1 MEKPYIRT
9 FSYHYREKF
18 GIPVG
23 KIPIDL
29 GVTCP
34 NRQQG
39 GCIYCHAA
47 AFSPGYLREKGS
59 VASQLERGKQLL
71 LSGRFKK
78 YFAYFQQETPT
89 ALEDEIL
96 LGIIEEVLRD
106 IDCVGLIISTRPDY
120 LNESFLGPLGK
131 RIKINGKDCLFELG
145 LQSAKPSSLEYLN
158 RNHTYANFL
167 HAVQLLQ
174 SYGTFE
180 VGVHLLFGI
189 PEETEDDMIS
199 SLQKVC
205 SLGIDALKI
214 HHLQVLRGTQLEK
227 IYEAGG
233 LQLFSKNDYLGLL
246 IKILPLIPANVVL
259 HRLWATS
266 HPEMLIAPRWNILA
280 TELSNVLRQMMES
293 LAIRQGQL
301 SLYPSK

>member
-18 GIPVG
+18 GTPVG

-34 NRQQG
+34 NRLQG
-39 GCIYCHAA
+39 GCIYCRAA
-47 AFSPGYLREKGS
+47 AYSPGYLREKGS
-59 VASQLERGKQLL
+59 VASQLERGKQHLL
-71 LSGRFKK
+71 NGRFNK

-96 LGIIEEVLRD
+96 LDIIDEVLGQ

-120 LNESFLGPLGK
+120 LNETFLDLLSK
-131 RIKINGKDCLFELG
+131 RLKKVGKDCLFELG
-145 LQSAKPSSLEYLN
+145 LQSAQPSSLEYLN
-158 RNHTYANFL
+158 RNHSYADFL

-174 SYGTFE
+174 AHETFE

-189 PEETEDDMIS
+189 PGETEEDMIS
-199 SLQKVC
+199 TVQKVC
-205 SLGIDALKI
+205 NLGVDALKI
-214 HHLQVLRGTQLEK
+214 HHLQVLKDTVLEK
-227 IYEAGG
+227 MFEVGDIE
-233 LQLFSKNDYLGLL
+233 LFSKKEYLDLL
-246 IKILPLIPANVVL
+246 IKILPLIPEDVVI

-280 TELSNVLRQMMES
+280 TELSDMLRKMMD
-293 LAIRQGQL
+293 LLDIRQGQL
-301 SLYPSK
+301 NVTSSN